1 MSNPLLASLK
11 IPGELVRL
19 PSGGTLY
26 DEGVIDPS
34 VTNAE
39 VTVYPMTA
47 YDEICMRNIG
57 EVINGRSISNVFSR
71 CIPQILKP
79 DELFGKDVD
88 TLFMVLRKVTYGS
101 SLTVSYKHDCEE
113 AKSHKYNISLN
124 NLLNTTKYIDPT
136 LINEDF
142 TVVLE
147 NGQVVQLRPLKFK
160 DILSIMAEARDIDY
174 ENFSQFTVQQKLL
187 RSTVHL
193 IRAVDDVKDPELIQE
208 WLETIPVTWF
218 TQITD
223 KSGISNS
230 WGPES
235 TYTIVCEDCGKEV
248 VIDVPINP
256 LTFFLDF

>member
-1 MSNPLLASLK
+1 MSNPLLTSLK

-19 PSGGTLY
+19 PSGGILY

-88 TLFMVLRKVTYGS
+88 ALFMVLRKVTYGS
-101 SLTVSYKHDCEE
+101 SLMITYKHDCEE
-113 AKSHKYNISLN
+113 SKTHKYSISLN
-124 NLLNTTKYIDPT
+124 HLLNTTKYIDPS
-136 LINEDF
+136 LIDDNF
-142 TVVLE
+142 TVTLE
-147 NGQVVQLRPLKFK
+147 NGQVVQLSPLKFK

-174 ENFSQFTVQQKLL
+174 ANYSQFDIQQKLL
-187 RSTVHL
+187 KSTVHL
-193 IRAVDDVKDPELIQE
+193 IRSVDGVKEPELIQE
-208 WLETIPVTWF
+208 WLETIPVSWF
-218 TQITD
+218 TKITD

-235 TYTIVCEDCGKEV
+235 TYKIVCEDCGEEI

>member
-1 MSNPLLASLK
+1 MSNPLLTSLK
-11 IPGELVRL
+11 IPGEIVRL
-19 PSGGTLY
+19 PSGGLFY

-39 VTVYPMTA
+39 VTVYPMSA

-71 CIPQILKP
+71 CIPQILQP
-79 DELFGKDVD
+79 DELSGKDVD

-101 SLTVSYKHDCEE
+101 TLMVTYKHDCEE
-113 AKSHKYNISLN
+113 SKTHKYSISLN
-124 NLLNTTKYIDPT
+124 NILNTVKYIDPS
-136 LINEDF
+136 LIDDEF

-160 DILSIMAEARDIDY
+160 DILSIMSDAKDIDY
-174 ENFSQFTVQQKLL
+174 NDFSHFDIQQKLL

-193 IRAVDDVKDPELIQE
+193 IKSVDDIKDPALIQE
-208 WLETIPVTWF
+208 WLDTIPVTWF

-223 KSGISNS
+223 KSGLSNS
-230 WGPES
+230 WGTEN
-235 TYTIVCEDCGKEV
+235 TYTITCEDCGKEI
-248 VIDVPINP
+248 VIDVPVNP